1 MNSSIRSRI
10 STLSRITMIGALI
23 VAGLVIIASRLP
35 ADRAPA
41 PSTPSALLPPS
52 PIHSES
58 RLAADATQQA
68 AHGPPQPIET
78 TSQPSTAVPA
88 PVETPATAK
97 PTLDVSHRIGILA
110 GHWGYDSGAI
120 CPDGLR
126 EVDITTDIARR
137 VAERL
142 KALGYQVDLLQEQ
155 DPDKPEPPLQDYL
168 AAAFVSLHVDSCVP
182 GASGFKVSRWRFS
195 QMPAI
200 EDRFVSC
207 LYEEYSAATG
217 LVHRDDSITIDMWNY
232 YAFREIGKPT
242 PGVIIEMGFMSGDRW
257 LLVQQP
263 NVAAQGIM
271 NGILCFL
278 EGKTGN

>member
-1 MNSSIRSRI
+1 M
-10 STLSRITMIGALI
+10 AQ
-23 VAGLVIIASRLP
+23 P
-35 ADRAPA
+35 
-41 PSTPSALLPPS
+41 TP
-52 PIHSES
+52 
-58 RLAADATQQA
+58 
-68 AHGPPQPIET
+68 
-78 TSQPSTAVPA
+78 
-88 PVETPATAK
+88 
-97 PTLDVSHRIGILA
+97 DVSHRIGILA

-142 KALGYQVDLLQEQ
+142 KILGYQVDLLQEQ

-195 QMPAI
+195 QMPTI

-217 LVHRDDSITIDMWNY
+217 LVHQDDSITIDMWNY

-242 PGVIIEMGFMSGDRW
+242 PGAIIEMGFMSGDRW
-257 LLVQQP
+257 LLVQEP
-263 NVAAQGIM
+263 DVAAQGIV
-271 NGILCFL
+271 NGIRCFL